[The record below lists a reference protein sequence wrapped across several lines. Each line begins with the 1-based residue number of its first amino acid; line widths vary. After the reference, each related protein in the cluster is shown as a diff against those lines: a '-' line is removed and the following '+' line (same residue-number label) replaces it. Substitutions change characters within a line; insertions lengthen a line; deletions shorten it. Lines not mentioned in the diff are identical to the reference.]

1 MTLSYIWEF
10 TPRTIQYD
18 SSNTES
24 MLQVTNWMY
33 LFSSSRLIVCS
44 SEQFVISVIGI
55 FRPYRYLTSSM
66 KSGRLVGSPPSM
78 IHQIQ
83 YLSTLSKIHF
93 HWSVVRSFLLA
104 SFNCPCLSESPNGH
118 IGQK

>member
-1 MTLSYIWEF
+1 M
-10 TPRTIQYD
+10 QYD

-24 MLQVTNWMY
+24 ILQVTNWMY

-44 SEQFVISVIGI
+44 NEQFVIKVIGI

-78 IHQIQ
+78 IHQMQ
-83 YLSTLSKIHF
+83 YFSTLSKIPF
-93 HWSVVRSFLLA
+93 HCPVVRSFLPA
-104 SFNCPCLSESPNGH
+104 NFNCPCLSESPKGH